1 MTHAWQRI
9 ARSLGWDCN
18 PLRRPVDRAAAV
30 SISVVLLIGLLGA
43 PVVGVVAGRIADA
56 VGIREQQA
64 ERSWQQEPVTLTE
77 SADQVPPSDISWG
90 AAWVRAAWTAPDGQH
105 RTGLVATELN
115 ARVGQR
121 ITETMTPS
129 GDLTPE
135 RLTAADVRDQVAF
148 VVISALMALGLVLG
162 LAAGVLELVFNR
174 RRIAGW
180 QRAWD
185 AVGPHWSRQR

>member
-1 MTHAWQRI
+1 MTQAWQRI
-9 ARSLGWDCN
+9 TRRLGWDCN
-18 PLRRPVDRAAAV
+18 PLRRPVDRAAGVA
-30 SISVVLLIGLLGA
+30 ILAVLLIGLLGA
-43 PVVGVVAGRIADA
+43 PVAGIVAGRIADA
-56 VGIREQQA
+56 AGIRQEQA
-64 ERSWQQEPVTLTE
+64 ERSWTQRPVTLTE
-77 SADQVPPSDISWG
+77 SASQVPPSAISWG
-90 AAWVRAAWTAPDGQH
+90 AAWVPARWTAPDGQR

-129 GDLTPE
+129 GALTPA
-135 RLTAADVRDQVAF
+135 RLSAADVRDQVAF
-148 VVISALMALGLVLG
+148 VVLSVLMVLGLVTG